1 MDTEN
6 RPVLTG
12 LIALVGVAVVIGLL
26 GGLAVMVGVNAT
38 GIGDPSTASD
48 SSSTP
53 STFRLPRPS
62 DTASTDA
69 ESEESVEPSPSGEP
83 SSEAPADAISLSVAQ
98 QSVSPMQ
105 QIDLT
110 GTYQSGEGAILQVQR
125 FENGAWSDFPVTM
138 SVSGGTFATYV
149 QTSQVGPN
157 KFRVVDTD
165 TQVGSNE
172 ITVKVG

>member
-12 LIALVGVAVVIGLL
+12 LIALVGVAVAIGLL
-26 GGLAVMVGVNAT
+26 GGLAVMVGVKAT
-38 GIGDPSTASD
+38 GIGDTSGSSD
-48 SSSTP
+48 GSGTP
-53 STFRLPRPS
+53 STFRLPKPS
-62 DTASTDA
+62 DTGSSAPA
-69 ESEESVEPSPSGEP
+69 PAPVEPSPGTES
-83 SSEAPADAISLSVAQ
+83 SSEVPAEAISLTATQ

-149 QTSQVGPN
+149 QTSRIGPN

-165 TQVGSNE
+165 TEVTSNE
-172 ITVKVG
+172 ITVTVG